1 MARPALIVHGG
12 AGPVPVAERPLRQA
26 SVESALAAGW
36 AVIGDGALAAVV
48 AAVRRLEDEPL
59 LNAGIGACLNLEGD
73 VELDAGVMEG
83 SQLRAGGVAA
93 VRDVRHP
100 IDLAVEVMRD
110 GRHVLLSGDG
120 ASRFARS
127 HGIEM
132 CDPSTFII
140 DRERQQHGTEGDT
153 VGAVARDAEGHLAV
167 AVSTGGVH
175 NKWPGRI
182 GDSPIPGAGIFADDR
197 FGAVCGTGQGE
208 AFMRLALSRLMV
220 IELEHGMDPAAVA
233 NGAIALLAS
242 AMQSV
247 GGVIVIGREG
257 SPQAAF
263 NTPAMPF
270 AIAE

>member
-1 MARPALIVHGG
+1 MIVHGG
-12 AGPVPVAERPLRQA
+12 AGPAPVAERPERQA
-26 SVESALAAGW
+26 AVERALAAGW
-36 AVIGDGALAAVV
+36 ALIGDGALAAVV

-73 VELDAGVMEG
+73 VELDAGVMDGAE
-83 SQLRAGGVAA
+83 LRAGGVGA

-100 IDLAVEVMRD
+100 IDLALEVMRD

-127 HGIEM
+127 RGVEM
-132 CDPSTFII
+132 CDPAMFII
-140 DRERQQHGTEGDT
+140 DRERQQHGFEGDT
-153 VGAVARDAEGHLAV
+153 VGAVARDSDGHLAV

-182 GDSPIPGAGIFADDR
+182 GDSPIPGAGMFADDR

-208 AFMRLALSRLMV
+208 AFMRLALGRLMV
-220 IELEHGMDPAAVA
+220 IELEHGMDVA
-233 NGAIALLAS
+233 TVAKGAIALLES
-242 AMQSV
+242 AMHSV